1 MRTFHGKKITVNAN
15 AGRQGTSVSEEK
27 FSASEE
33 LRRLRGLADETAASV
48 TAQDVESPVVTPVVS
63 TAPVKVYKHA
73 YISPT
78 FTQKI
83 LACDEVMQERYDELK
98 NYALRFS
105 KLKSRLSRKYDSIN
119 LGAHWFCGFHY
130 VNQKVCRVRKLRLD
144 RVFLRHLP

>member
-48 TAQDVESPVVTPVVS
+48 TAQDVESPVVTPVVT

-105 KLKSRLSRKYDSIN
+105 KLK
-119 LGAHWFCGFHY
+119 
-130 VNQKVCRVRKLRLD
+130 
-144 RVFLRHLP
+144 